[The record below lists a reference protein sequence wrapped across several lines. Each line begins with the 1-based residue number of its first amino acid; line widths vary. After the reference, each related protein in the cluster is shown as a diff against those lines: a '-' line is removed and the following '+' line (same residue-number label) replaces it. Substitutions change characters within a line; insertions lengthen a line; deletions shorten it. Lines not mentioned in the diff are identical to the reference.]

1 MARKITLVSDLTGNE
16 ISDHAEII
24 IDIKGGDRYTLDAD
38 KNDRPVQEMMQLGRK
53 AKRRGRPTKAEEP
66 IPA

>member
-16 ISDHAEII
+16 ITDHVEIVL
-24 IDIKGGDRYTLDAD
+24 DIKGGDRYTLDAD
-38 KNDRPVQEMMQLGRK
+38 RNDRPVQEMMQLGRK
-53 AKRRGRPTKAEEP
+53 AKRRGRVKQEEP